1 VPIIYDNGV
10 GKWES
15 LTLFA
20 CFLSLLCLSMVYSFM
35 PHAHFLCQYRQ
46 KGKSERERDTGKII
60 TMRSKGCQYVIQCH
74 MFLHYLYSLRAKKKI
89 LLLFF
94 LIEKPGIQSIDIFWV
109 YTCVL
114 FICVAIDYKRIGG
127 IRTKLW
133 FNIGRMWT
141 VSHRFVVIVAA
152 RIFANEIKLAA
163 AAMMFYRQ
171 ARRIF
176 VVASIILHLHLDRFT
191 YRTYY

>member
-1 VPIIYDNGV
+1 L
-10 GKWES
+10 ES
-15 LTLFA
+15 EKA
-20 CFLSLLCLSMVYSFM
+20 WHFLLAFCLYYVCRWYILLCHTHISYVNIDK
-35 PHAHFLCQYRQ
+35 RE
-46 KGKSERERDTGKII
+46 KERERERERETGKII

-191 YRTYY
+191 SRTYY